1 MRHEPIGKRTAA
13 IRRRPMRP
21 MRSVAPLLMAVVLA
35 GCASNE
41 SQGPDYTERSV
52 SELYNTA
59 VDQLQNGNNEQAAR
73 LFDEVERQH
82 PYSTFASKAQLMAA
96 YAHYQ
101 DNSYEDAINALNRFI
116 ELHPGNPD
124 VSYAYYLKALSYYE
138 RIADVRR
145 DQEMTR
151 DARNALQEVV
161 KRFPDSEYARDARLK
176 LDLTE
181 DHLAG
186 KEMTVGR
193 FYLENGHHLAAINRF
208 REVVENYQTT
218 SHVPEALHRLVE
230 AYMALGIRRE
240 AKAAAAVLG
249 HNYPGSDWYK
259 DSYEL
264 LTGKEI
270 TPERAEDSWL
280 DGVWNSLG

>member
-1 MRHEPIGKRTAA
+1 MRAA
-13 IRRRPMRP
+13 W
-21 MRSVAPLLMAVVLA
+21 AGALAAALLALA
-35 GCASNE
+35 GCASDNGNG
-41 SQGPDYTERSV
+41 SDYSERSV
-52 SELYNTA
+52 SELYNNA
-59 VDQLQNGNNEQAAR
+59 VDELQAGNHKQAAK

-96 YAHYQ
+96 YTHYQ
-101 DNSYEDAINALNRFI
+101 NDSYEDAVNALNRFI
-116 ELHPGNPD
+116 ELHPGNRD
-124 VSYAYYLKALSYYE
+124 IAYAYYLKALSFYE

-145 DQEMTR
+145 DQEMTVKAR
-151 DARNALQEVV
+151 DALREVV
-161 KRFPDSEYARDARLK
+161 KRFPDSKYARDARLK
-176 LDLTE
+176 LDLTA

-193 FYLENGHHLAAINRF
+193 YYIENGHHLAAINRF
-208 REVVENYQTT
+208 RSVVEDYQTT

-249 HNYPGSDWYK
+249 HNYPGSDWYT

-264 LTGKEI
+264 LTGKNI

-280 DGVWNSLG
+280 DGIWNSLG